1 LVVALHADRVYARR
15 LVRSP
20 ELAGRVVLVAETED
34 PLCRPHP
41 IVLPSEEVR
50 LHKVVGVLFATRP
63 VYSRDG
69 NEAFAQPFHPRL
81 KEIKKVYQ
89 ARGISG
95 VPLVLDGQTVLGGAP
110 IPANALDQHRQRL
123 VAVCTDNGEAFLKRV
138 GDPLLGL
145 PHLRLFES
153 VGGLGD
159 ARVVE
164 MRSVENGDSRLPR
177 FAGAREVVGVIYS

>member
-1 LVVALHADRVYARR
+1 VVIPPANHVCG
-15 LVRSP
+15 VP
-20 ELAGRVVLVAETED
+20 K
-34 PLCRPHP
+34 RPQVNSSHP
-41 IVLPSEEVR
+41 YSAPRKLTKS
-50 LHKVVGVLFATRP
+50 
-63 VYSRDG
+63 YSRDG